1 VGASQVQGRGRTL
14 QVTPVPYWRTRAVT
28 VMTTPQGQARGDVIN
43 SSTYLLAGR
52 ASELE
57 RLKLQSRVWE
67 PSGRRLLEEIGDGRG
82 GRAVDIGCGVM
93 GWLRLLSEW
102 VGPEGGGVGTDIDDA
117 MLAAA
122 TQFVAE
128 EGLENVALIND
139 DLFATKL
146 APSSFDLVHARFV
159 LTPLGRGPEQ
169 METYVRLLRA
179 GGTVVLEDPDWG
191 SWHFNPPG
199 KACQKLITFICE
211 AFECWGDAE
220 AGRKH
225 LEFLRSVGIEGNV
238 RAEVLA
244 LPPGHPYLRLP
255 LYFSIGLQPR
265 LRSFVDAE
273 ELNRLNQEAE
283 NELQEPGCWGTT
295 FTVIQSWGQI

>member
-1 VGASQVQGRGRTL
+1 MS
-14 QVTPVPYWRTRAVT
+14 
-28 VMTTPQGQARGDVIN
+28 
-43 SSTYLLAGR
+43 SSTYLLAGQV
-52 ASELE
+52 SELE

-67 PSGRRLLEEIGDGRG
+67 PSGRRLLDEIGNGRSV
-82 GRAVDIGCGVM
+82 RAVDIGCGVM

-102 VGPEGGGVGTDIDDA
+102 VGPDGEVVGTDIDDA

-128 EGLENVALIND
+128 EGLENVALLND

-146 APSSFDLVHARFV
+146 EPSSFDLVHARAV
-159 LTPLGRGPEQ
+159 LTPLGRGHEQ
-169 METYVRLLRA
+169 METYVRLLRP

-191 SWHFNPPG
+191 SWHFNPPA
-199 KACQKLITFICE
+199 KACQKLITLIIE
-211 AFECWGDAE
+211 AFTRWGDAE
-220 AGRKH
+220 AGRNH
-225 LEFLRSVGIEGNV
+225 LELLRSVGIEGNV

-255 LYFSIGLQPR
+255 LQMSIGLQPR

-273 ELNRLNQEAE
+273 ELHQLNQEAE
-283 NELQEPGCWGTT
+283 NELQEPGRWGTT
-295 FTVIQSWGQI
+295 LTMIQSWGQRMRSTPGAP

>member
-1 VGASQVQGRGRTL
+1 MS
-14 QVTPVPYWRTRAVT
+14 
-28 VMTTPQGQARGDVIN
+28 

-52 ASELE
+52 VSELE

-67 PSGRRLLEEIGDGRG
+67 PSGRRLLKEIGDGRG
-82 GRAVDIGCGVM
+82 ARALDVGCGVM

-102 VGPEGGGVGTDIDDA
+102 VGPDGQVLGTDIDEA

-128 EGLENVALIND
+128 ENLGNVVLLND

-146 APSSFDLVHARFV
+146 EPSSFDLVHARFIF
-159 LTPLGRGPEQ
+159 TPLGRGPEQ
-169 METYVRLLRA
+169 METYVWLLRT

-191 SWHFNPPG
+191 SWHFNPPA
-199 KACQKLITFICE
+199 KACQKLIMLICE
-211 AFECWGDAE
+211 AFERWGDVK

-225 LEFLRSVGIEGNV
+225 LELLRSVNIEGNV

-255 LYFSIGLQPR
+255 LHFSIGLEPR

-273 ELNRLNQEAE
+273 ELNQLNQEAE
-283 NELQEPGCWGTT
+283 NELQEPGRWGTT
-295 FTVIQSWGQI
+295 FTVIQSWGQIRRKSGRDQNAVDNRQ